1 MANNNN
7 RLLLQQATRALQDM
21 KYEVATELGITPPS
35 DGYWG
40 FVSSFENGSIGGSIT
55 RKLVAFAQ
63 EHLAEQSSQS

>member
-1 MANNNN
+1 MANNSN

-63 EHLAEQSSQS
+63 ERLAEQTPEA

>member
-1 MANNNN
+1 MANNN

-63 EHLAEQSSQS
+63 EHLAEQSSRS

>member
-21 KYEVATELGITPPS
+21 KYEVASELGITPPS

-63 EHLAEQSSQS
+63 ERLAEQTPEA